1 MKYSAVIALLLPA
14 SALASPMVE
23 VRQPAPR
30 AKFIGRIATEGTG
43 CTGATVTF
51 DETNEV
57 ANVTLPNYSVSLPGP
72 NREEACAVTLTVQF
86 PAGFCTTGTAFGT
99 VSGQVTLPNNQVSA
113 TFHGRDYAV
122 SPSGQVTQT
131 SPDGQWTGPINER
144 YGLDDTVSYTYNRPD
159 ANNNLVRFKLQ
170 GQLQL
175 QPSNGP
181 SGFLSNDRFVFDIR
195 TQIPCCEFDPLL
207 KSSHV
212 RSED

>member
-1 MKYSAVIALLLPA
+1 MKYFTAIALFLPTA
-14 SALASPMVE
+14 ALASPMVE

-30 AKFIGRIATEGTG
+30 AKFLGGITTEGTG
-43 CTGATVTF
+43 CAGVTVVFT
-51 DETNEV
+51 EANEV
-57 ANVTLPNYSVSLPGP
+57 ANVTLPNNNVSLPSP
-72 NREEACAVTLTVQF
+72 RERGCAVTLTVQF

-99 VSGQVTLPNNQVSA
+99 VSGQVTLPSNSVSA

-131 SPDGQWTGPINER
+131 SPDGQWTGPINES
-144 YGLDDTVSYTYNRPD
+144 YELDDTVSYTYDRPD
-159 ANNNLVRFKLQ
+159 ANNNIVSFKLQ

-207 KSSHV
+207 QK
-212 RSED
+212 